1 MSFLFPAMLAGL
13 AMLAV
18 PIVLHLIARQRF
30 PIQPIP
36 NIRLLQTEQRTNA
49 FAVRPVDLVQL
60 ILRLLVVAA
69 VVFAVSRPVVWSGLG
84 RSARNIVVVLDCS
97 PSMLIAPGDGASQ
110 NLFDGARAKAVEL
123 LQAAGPHDEVA
134 YIEAGAAARVVVPLM
149 GDPAAAVNA
158 VQAARVQFRGG
169 SSISAAVAQGC
180 TLLASRREVISEIY
194 VLSDMRRNLLDGW
207 DARSQAVFAKVH
219 EKLGDRLKLRFIDFA
234 PEQVQNAGI
243 VDVALSPGRIS
254 IGTDAHLAATVRNV
268 SDEEREVSVNLAVR
282 RAVKSRRTVK
292 VPPQSEAVV
301 DLPVGFDAPVNTY
314 CRLELAPP
322 DVLAADDSFTVP
334 IRLDRRFEVLIIDG
348 SEPKHDEAA
357 AATGLGSAAASDAGK
372 PAGLTG
378 VRMLEFALNPAQFAG
393 EGRGR
398 TRNSAVKTVSVSA
411 VKTAILGTSNL
422 IVLHNVSRLPQQTL
436 DDLREFVRSGRSVMI
451 VPGNDVN
458 LIDLRTQFMAGK
470 DAIPLCPADVDNPV
484 KIEPGTK
491 VSLGGTVHPV
501 MEPFTDLRKGDLGSI
516 RFRQLRGLKPLA
528 GASVV
533 FRVGELPAVVEMN
546 VPVPGDTPEQ
556 RARRGRI
563 CVLAFGLEPEWSN
576 LAVTRVFVPL
586 IWRLTDHLAGRL
598 GALPV
603 DVVRSG
609 ERLALDCSDFVPSPT
624 VALISPDGKP
634 LKGADGWPVELP
646 LSDSG
651 AAVVS
656 GLADVGAYEVTAQG
670 QLEIDLK
677 LADGKSVSGSA
688 WTAAVVDATRG
699 RARSIVIR
707 GPGSTQTFSR
717 SDAAGKDFGDAI
729 TIKNV
734 KIRLAGGGEVSG
746 DVSASKLDAALACK
760 TRSLPVA
767 AGGNVRT
774 LADADVAGGRFADAV
789 DLDGPAAAG
798 RKSRFVGVNPP
809 AGETDTTPVSRETI
823 AAAFGASGWEIVPA
837 AKAVLSDIRAGEL
850 WYGVAILLMLAY
862 FAEGTIGHWLSHRRE
877 SMR

>member
-49 FAVRPVDLVQL
+49 FAVRPVDLIQL

-69 VVFAVSRPVVWSGLG
+69 VVFAVSRPLVWSGLG

-97 PSMLIAPGDGASQ
+97 PSMLIAPGDGAAG
-110 NLFDGARAKAVEL
+110 NLFDGARAKASEL

-134 YIEAGAAARVVVPLM
+134 YIEAGSAARVVVPLM
-149 GDPAAAVNA
+149 GDPAAAVKA

-169 SSISAAVAQGC
+169 SSIAAAIAQAC
-180 TLLASRREVISEIY
+180 TMLASRREIVSEIC

-207 DARSQAVFAKVH
+207 DARSQAAFA
-219 EKLGDRLKLRFIDFA
+219 EARGELGDRLKLRLIDFA
-234 PEQVQNAGI
+234 PEQVQNVGI

-282 RAVKSRRTVK
+282 RAMKSRRTVK

-301 DLPVGFDAPVNTY
+301 DIPVGFDAPVNTY

-348 SEPKHDEAA
+348 SEPKDEESEGATATAA
-357 AATGLGSAAASDAGK
+357 APADGAK
-372 PAGLTG
+372 QAGLTG

-422 IVLHNVSRLPQQTL
+422 IILHNVSRLPQQTL
-436 DDLREFVRSGRSVMI
+436 DDLREFVKTGRSIMI

-470 DAIPLCPADVDNPV
+470 DGIPLCPADVDNPV
-484 KIEPGTK
+484 NIEPGTK
-491 VSLGGTVHPV
+491 VSLGDSVHPV
-501 MEPFTDLRKGDLGSI
+501 MEPFTDLQKGDLGSI
-516 RFRQLRGLKPLA
+516 RFRQLRGLKPLGDA
-528 GASVV
+528 AVV
-533 FRVGELPAVVEMN
+533 FRVGELPAAVEMN
-546 VPVPGDTPEQ
+546 VRVQGDTPEQ

-624 VALISPDGKP
+624 VALISPEGEP
-634 LKGADGWPVELP
+634 LKGADGWPVELG

-656 GLADVGAYEVTAQG
+656 GLADIGAYEVTAQG
-670 QLEIDLK
+670 QVEIDLK
-677 LADGKSVSGSA
+677 LADGRSISGNA
-688 WTAAVVDATRG
+688 WTAAVIDAARG
-699 RARSIVIR
+699 KAQSIVIR
-707 GPGSTQTFSR
+707 GTGSTQTIKR
-717 SDAAGKDFGDAI
+717 GDAAGKDFGDAI
-729 TIKNV
+729 TIRNV
-734 KIRLAGGGEVSG
+734 KIRLAGGGDISGEVS
-746 DVSASKLDAALACK
+746 AAKLDAALAGRL
-760 TRSLPVA
+760 RSLPVT
-767 AGGNVRT
+767 AGSSVRT
-774 LADADVAGGRFADAV
+774 LADADVAAGRFAEAIE
-789 DLDGPAAAG
+789 LGGPAAAG
-798 RKSRFVGVNPP
+798 RKSRFIGVNPP
-809 AGETDTTPVSRETI
+809 AGETDTTPVSRDAI

-837 AKAVLSDIRAGEL
+837 ANARLSDLRAGEL
-850 WYGVAILLMLAY
+850 WYAVAILLMLAY

-877 SMR
+877 AMR